1 MQAKHASENPIRIP
15 PSFFPEEDAVRVFSP
30 WNAMKY
36 RRVDH
41 GPAVSLA
48 AIAILIVVSAA
59 ALKYLGS

>member
-1 MQAKHASENPIRIP
+1 MRPEIRSGYYLVLP
-15 PSFFPEEDAVRVFSP
+15 DDGSVRILSP
-30 WNAMKY
+30 WNAMKP